1 MIYFG
6 FFIRAILLKEKV
18 NKRKCVFQLLVSQ
31 KTPLPLWELQEVFV
45 IKASIYPTLW
55 KQKARNVIIIAEG
68 FI

>member
-18 NKRKCVFQLLVSQ
+18 NKRKRVFQLLVSQ
-31 KTPLPLWELQEVFV
+31 KTPLPLWELPEVFFT
-45 IKASIYPTLW
+45 KASIYSTLW